1 MQSAVTKKPR
11 ILIVNSSARSKGSVS
26 RELVQE
32 LVASLEGSL
41 GELEITQRDLARGM
55 PFVSEDWIA
64 ANFTDDADRDDA
76 QRKELA
82 LSDSLVQELQE
93 AEVLIL
99 GVPVYNFGIPAA
111 LKAWID
117 MIARARKTFRY
128 TSNGPEGLLNGKKA
142 YLVLASGGV
151 PVDSP
156 LDFATPYLRHAL
168 RFIGIT
174 DVEVIAAEQINRR
187 GNLAMEA
194 ARGQISRLSSV
205 NTTPDLSAAAG

>member
-1 MQSAVTKKPR
+1 MQSAATKKPR
-11 ILIVNSSARSKGSVS
+11 ILIVNSSARSEGSVS
-26 RELVQE
+26 RDLVQE
-32 LVASLEGSL
+32 LVSSLQASH
-41 GELEITQRDLARGM
+41 GELDITHRDLAQGI
-55 PFVSEDWIA
+55 PFVSQDWIA

-82 LSDSLVQELQE
+82 VSDSLVNELQE
-93 AEVLIL
+93 AEVLIV
-99 GVPVYNFGIPAA
+99 GVPVYNFGIPAT

-128 TSNGPEGLLNGKKA
+128 TSNGPEGLLSGKKA
-142 YLVLASGGV
+142 YLVIASGGV

-156 LDFATPYLRHAL
+156 VDFATPYLRHAL

-174 DVEVIAAEQINRR
+174 DVEVIAAEQINSR

-194 ARGQISRLSSV
+194 ARNQISRL
-205 NTTPDLSAAAG
+205 TTANAAPDVSAAAV